1 MNSLQ
6 LDPYA
11 IKRWFRALRAQLRN
25 QRQPMRIE
33 GACKMRGN
41 CCRNLILVDR
51 GRPLASLRRFR
62 RLARREAQFEMFV
75 PHDKE
80 FEDGLLRFSCRNL
93 GGDGRCQIYSE
104 RPDFCREYPVAEMF
118 EVGGELLP
126 GCGYRVVRGG
136 SKAEPFTTVLER
148 ALAPT
153 TGEGQNAPA
162 HERTPV

>member
-1 MNSLQ
+1 MDSLQ
-6 LDPYA
+6 FDPYA
-11 IKRWFRALRAQLRN
+11 ITRWFRALRAQLRN

-62 RLARREAQFEMFV
+62 RLARRETQFEMFV

-93 GGDGRCQIYSE
+93 GGDGRCQSYSE

-136 SKAEPFTTVLER
+136 SPVVPFAAVFER
-148 ALAPT
+148 ALGRRIPAASKAPT
-153 TGEGQNAPA
+153 RAGPQ
-162 HERTPV
+162 V